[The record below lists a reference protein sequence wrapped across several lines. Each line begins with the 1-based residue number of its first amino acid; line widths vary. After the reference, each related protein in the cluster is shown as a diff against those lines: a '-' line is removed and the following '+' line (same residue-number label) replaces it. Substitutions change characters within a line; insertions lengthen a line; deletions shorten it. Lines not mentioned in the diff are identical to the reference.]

1 MSTTF
6 YVYTCTWKSL
16 LPFAGLTNL
25 FYPSYIV
32 SSMPF
37 YQSVETPPIN
47 PADQAGSTIVSVSPE
62 QQAEISFADPLAD
75 ATVQLASSR
84 GRGPADGDI
93 AGDLAQA
100 QQRIATQTAASSSS
114 AASSKGKAGSA
125 RAGRKKSGFW
135 GRWGGAVQ
143 LLGVA
148 KNQLN
153 KFYNPTLYK
162 APERRELTEEERP
175 PRALGARASA

>member
-16 LPFAGLTNL
+16 LPFAGLTNI

-37 YQSVETPPIN
+37 YHSVETPPIN

-114 AASSKGKAGSA
+114 AASSKGKAGVSRPSA
-125 RAGRKKSGFW
+125 LPPRPLSHP
-135 GRWGGAVQ
+135 GAVT
-143 LLGVA
+143 GA
-148 KNQLN
+148 SFADCEDTKRS
-153 KFYNPTLYK
+153 TLW
-162 APERRELTEEERP
+162 
-175 PRALGARASA
+175 